1 MKKGYRAYLLH
12 ILDAIK
18 NIEEFTQECSKEKF
32 DKAKIIQDSVIR
44 NLEIIGEAAKHVPAS
59 IRKKYASIEW
69 KRIAGM
75 RDILVHEYFG
85 VDMDR
90 VWQVLKVRL
99 PELKEEIN
107 NILRNETDK

>member
-1 MKKGYRAYLLH
+1 MKNGYRAYLLH

-18 NIEEFTQECSKEKF
+18 NIEDFTKRCSKEKF
-32 DKAKIIQDSVIR
+32 IEAKMIQDSVIR

-59 IRKKYASIEW
+59 VRKEYASIEW

-75 RDILVHEYFG
+75 RDILIHEYFG
-85 VDMDR
+85 VDLDR
-90 VWQVLKVRL
+90 VWQVMKVRL
-99 PELKEEIN
+99 PELKEGIN

>member
-1 MKKGYRAYLLH
+1 MKNGYRVYLLH

-18 NIEEFTQECSKEKF
+18 NIEEFTKGCSKEKF
-32 DKAKIIQDSVIR
+32 IKAKIIQDSVIR

-59 IRKKYASIEW
+59 VRKKYSSIEW

-75 RDILVHEYFG
+75 RDILIHEYFG
-85 VDMDR
+85 VDLDR

-99 PELKEEIN
+99 PELKEGIN
-107 NILRNETDK
+107 NILSNEADK